1 MAPNLS
7 PFERVFR
14 IILAWLLV
22 LIALSQP
29 EIGLLEIV
37 VLIASVALILNGLF
51 ARCYLWKW
59 LGLNTAQN
67 EIARCNKSLR
77 KRD

>member
-1 MAPNLS
+1 MKPNIS

-14 IILAWLLV
+14 TLLGLLLA

-29 EIGLLEIV
+29 ELGLLEIL
-37 VLIASVALILNGLF
+37 VLIASAFLILNGLY
-51 ARCYLWKW
+51 ARCYLWRW
-59 LGLNTAQN
+59 LGINTAQN
-67 EIARCNKSLR
+67 EIELCSRKLR

>member
-1 MAPNLS
+1 MKPNLS

-14 IILAWLLV
+14 TLLGLLLA

-29 EIGLLEIV
+29 EIGLLEI
-37 VLIASVALILNGLF
+37 IALLAAAFLVLNGVY
-51 ARCYLWKW
+51 ARCYLWRW

-67 EIARCNKSLR
+67 DIELCNRTLR

>member
-1 MAPNLS
+1 MKPNLS

-14 IILAWLLV
+14 TLLGCLLA

-29 EIGLLEIV
+29 ELGLLEII
-37 VLIASVALILNGLF
+37 VLIAAVFLILNGIW
-51 ARCYLWKW
+51 ARCYLWRW

-67 EIARCNKSLR
+67 DIELCNRSLR
-77 KRD
+77 RRD

>member
-1 MAPNLS
+1 MKPNIS

-14 IILAWLLV
+14 TLLGLLLA

-37 VLIASVALILNGLF
+37 ALIAAAFLILNGVY
-51 ARCYLWKW
+51 AHCYLWRW

-67 EIARCNKSLR
+67 DIELCNRTLR